1 MADAY
6 KSFLTFKNISD
17 LIGPLIVLQ
26 FIVLLIS
33 VHIYPPPFIFI
44 IKIRLFADSIS
55 QVHLSSDPTKL
66 KNKSKNN
73 NV

>member
-1 MADAY
+1 MDILSKYNNKLIITIALAY

-33 VHIYPPPFIFI
+33 TQI
-44 IKIRLFADSIS
+44 
-55 QVHLSSDPTKL
+55 
-66 KNKSKNN
+66 
-73 NV
+73 